1 MTMADTKKTVDG
13 GDSKELPTPVR
24 RSGGPLALYGE
35 VVREMK
41 KVTWP
46 TWKETYLTTFMVF
59 VMVALTVLFFFVVD
73 TVLSFGERLLI
84 GAVGG

>member
-1 MTMADTKKTVDG
+1 MAEATKKTMDATM
-13 GDSKELPTPVR
+13 DNKELPAPPR
-24 RSGGPLALYGE
+24 RRGGPIALYGE

-59 VMVALTVLFFFVVD
+59 VMVALTVIFFFFVD
-73 TVLSFGERLLI
+73 TLLSWGERLLI
-84 GAVGG
+84 GVS

>member
-1 MTMADTKKTVDG
+1 MSDNKD
-13 GDSKELPTPVR
+13 LPSPVR

-59 VMVALTVLFFFVVD
+59 VMVALTVVFFFFID
-73 TVLSFGERLLI
+73 TVLSWGERLLV
-84 GAVGG
+84 GAVG